1 MDNEFNDTF
10 AVQSGD
16 ELDNMILTELK
27 NEYLKV
33 FEAALR
39 KRCRRK
45 HSVAAS
51 IESTSK
57 EPIFCKA
64 CRLSPEKFLA
74 LGEKLKSDYAIKEF
88 LKRVKAP
95 GLAVVMVRKKSGGS
109 KFVLTSLS

>member
-1 MDNEFNDTF
+1 MDNEFNGTF

-16 ELDNMILTELK
+16 ESDNMILTELK

-33 FEAALR
+33 FDAALR
-39 KRCRRK
+39 EQCRK

-64 CRLSPEKFLA
+64 CRLSPEKFRA
-74 LGEKLKSDYAIKEF
+74 LGEELKSNYAIKEF
-88 LKRVKAP
+88 LKRAKAP
-95 GLAVVMVRKKSGGS
+95 GLAVVMARKKSGGWR
-109 KFVLTSLS
+109 FVLTLLS